1 MDDIIAA
8 YQELMEAAQ
17 QVLAARALQENGVP
31 LRDTELKRRQLRLEA
46 ATTQLM
52 KLSSPERV
60 RLEVAQLQ
68 LV

>member
-17 QVLAARALQENGVP
+17 QVLSARALQENGVP
-31 LRDTELKRRQLRLEA
+31 LQPSELKRRQIRLEA
-46 ATTQLM
+46 ATHQLK
-52 KLSSPERV
+52 KLSNPEYHRS
-60 RLEVAQLQ
+60 EVVQLQ